1 MIEKQNILLVDDYKP
16 LRFSLSEFLS
26 ENYKVY
32 SAENGIEAFDI
43 IRQHSIDLIILD
55 IMLPFPLDGFAILRI
70 LKSDPKTASIPV
82 IIISALDQEEKIL
95 LGLEYGANDFVIK
108 PFSEKQLNLKI
119 NNLLSVKKNILNNLE
134 KNIVFRGA
142 LAKENVNHFE
152 DDFKNKFDQIIQELI
167 EDNNCSNAA
176 IAKRMSISISTL
188 ERKVKKAYGIVPK
201 KYILNLKLEKAEI
214 MLRQKMGNVN
224 EVALAAGFN
233 SVSYFCT
240 CFKQKFNKTPNS
252 VLNSK

>member
-1 MIEKQNILLVDDYKP
+1 MNEKQHILLVDDYKP
-16 LRFSLSEFLS
+16 LRLSLSEFLS
-26 ENYKVY
+26 EEYTVHT
-32 SAENGIEAFDI
+32 AENGIEAFDI
-43 IRQHSIDLIILD
+43 IRSQDINLILLD

-70 LKSDPKTASIPV
+70 LKSDSKFSSIPV

-108 PFSEKQLNLKI
+108 PFSEKQLRLKI
-119 NNLLSVKKNILNNLE
+119 TNLLAVRDSIINNLE
-134 KNIVFRGA
+134 KDAILKGTNLKDGLYLI
-142 LAKENVNHFE
+142 E
-152 DDFKNKFDQIIQELI
+152 DDFKNKFDQVIQELI
-167 EDNNCSNAA
+167 EDNNCSNAS
-176 IAKRMSISISTL
+176 IAARLSISISTL
-188 ERKVKKAYGIVPK
+188 ERKVKKVYGIVPK

-240 CFKQKFNKTPNS
+240 CFKQKFKRTPNT
-252 VLNSK
+252 VLNLK